1 MPWKRR
7 SRNGTE
13 EQEEMQ
19 MAKHVKA
26 IELVFK
32 AQPMMA
38 LLLELMKEH
47 DPNDQFTRDVE
58 NWLTNA
64 RELLDRKQGVS

>member
-1 MPWKRR
+1 
-7 SRNGTE
+7 
-13 EQEEMQ
+13 MQ

-38 LLLELMKEH
+38 LLLEVMKSKEGYQ
-47 DPNDQFTRDVE
+47 DDEFVKDIE

-64 RELLDRKQGVS
+64 RELLNRKRV

>member
-1 MPWKRR
+1 
-7 SRNGTE
+7 
-13 EQEEMQ
+13 

>member
-1 MPWKRR
+1 
-7 SRNGTE
+7 
-13 EQEEMQ
+13 

-38 LLLELMKEH
+38 LLLEVMKSQ
-47 DPNDQFTRDVE
+47 DPNDQFTKDIE

-64 RELLDRKQGVS
+64 RELLNRKRV